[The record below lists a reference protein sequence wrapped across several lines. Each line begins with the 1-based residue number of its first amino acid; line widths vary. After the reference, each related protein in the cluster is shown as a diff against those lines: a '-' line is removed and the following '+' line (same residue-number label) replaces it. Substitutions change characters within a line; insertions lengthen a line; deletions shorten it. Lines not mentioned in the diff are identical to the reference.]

1 MNISRRQFIGKTALA
16 TAPVFFIPGISRGW
30 NSAEPKYKIVDTPF
44 GKLRG
49 YTENGLNIF
58 KGVPYAGSVAGE
70 KRFQKAGSGSTVD
83 WRARCV
89 ATGKSIHSATK
100 SNVRNK
106 RTKTCRRLS
115 GAEHLD
121 T

>member
-1 MNISRRQFIGKTALA
+1 MINISRRQFIGKT

-30 NSAEPKYKIVDTPF
+30 NSAEPEYKIIDTPF

-70 KRFQKAGSGSTVD
+70 KRFQKAGPVQPWTGVRDALQLGHPAIQPANQLTV
-83 WRARCV
+83 
-89 ATGKSIHSATK
+89 
-100 SNVRNK
+100 
-106 RTKTCRRLS
+106 
-115 GAEHLD
+115 
-121 T
+121 